1 MNVQIF
7 PFVVTFALSFV
18 CVVADYLLKRAS
30 ETDTPYYTYWFF
42 AALVLEALTA
52 FGWIYVMRHM
62 KLATLGAVYSVS
74 IALLLALLGVII
86 FNESLDF
93 QEVIGIF
100 LAIGSLVM
108 LSRFI

>member
-7 PFVVTFALSFV
+7 PLVVTFFLSFI

-42 AALVLEALTA
+42 TALVLEALTA

-74 IALLLALLGVII
+74 IVLLLALLGVII

-108 LSRFI
+108 LSRFA